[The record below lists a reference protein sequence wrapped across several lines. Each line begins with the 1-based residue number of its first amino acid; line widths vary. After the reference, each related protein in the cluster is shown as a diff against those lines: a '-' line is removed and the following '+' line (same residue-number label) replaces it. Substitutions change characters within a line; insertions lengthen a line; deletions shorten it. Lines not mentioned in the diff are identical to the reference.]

1 MHSAAHR
8 RYNVSGGGTSTL
20 ADSGRDRSVG
30 DRSIT
35 FDWLVGDLSGRSKRS
50 CEYAS
55 PATTIILFAIVAIY
69 YLIIVNAIVYYV
81 GIDER
86 I

>member
-8 RYNVSGGGTSTL
+8 RYNVSGGGGGTGTL

-55 PATTIILFAIVAIY
+55 PATTVILFAIVAIY
-69 YLIIVNAIVYYV
+69 YLIIVNAIVS
-81 GIDER
+81 IT
-86 I
+86 